1 MLNSYGE
8 PQVRAG
14 WQVGTKG
21 WRSTLEGHDR
31 PPDQRYYPSLH
42 PHTPLDSVIKS
53 TPSSDKLVLLGDF
66 NARIGCDS
74 ETWEGVMG
82 PHGVGKLNNNGML
95 LLTMCAENGLTVTNN
110 LFRLANKYKTSWMH
124 PRSKQWHLID
134 YVIVR
139 RRDIRDV
146 KITRAMR
153 GAECWTDHQLIRA
166 ILALRIAPTQR
177 KRAKL
182 IRTKF
187 DTTRLQD
194 PVKREAFQQHLDD
207 ALTVHGPLTGDPND
221 KWTQYRQIVTESAK
235 SVLRPKLRNHQDW
248 FDENNEAI
256 SKLLDKKRQ
265 AFIEWQNDINSTSK
279 KDRFRQLQQTAQKVL
294 REMQDGWW
302 DRKAEEVQNHAES
315 NNAKEFYSSLK
326 VVYGPAKPSITPL
339 LSADGSTLLKDK
351 ANIIERWR
359 EHFSTLLN
367 RPSTVDPAALDSI
380 SQKPVVDD
388 LNLPPSFDE
397 VMKAIKQT
405 SSGKAA
411 GGDNI
416 PAELFKAAGPGALG
430 AFHNI
435 LTSIWEEENMPQ
447 DFRDAT
453 VVSLFKKG
461 NKADCGN
468 YRGISLL
475 SIAGKILA
483 RIILNRLISLVSEEA
498 LPETQCG
505 FRTGRSTIDIV
516 FTIRQIQE
524 KCIEQHKDLFAVFID
539 LTKAFDTVNREALWS
554 VLSKLCCPRKFTNLI
569 RLFHDGMQGLVLS
582 NGDTSARFNISNGV
596 KQGCVLAPVLFNLF
610 FTCVL
615 NHALRDLDRGIYL
628 RYRLDGSLFDLRR
641 LNARTKTVERLV
653 HDALFADDCA
663 LMAHTEPDLQIIVD
677 RFAEAA
683 RLFGLTISLSK
694 TEVMHQPAPGTSEP
708 SPTVSI
714 EGTEL
719 KVVEQFTYLGSTI
732 SCDGS
737 LDKEIAQRISKA
749 SQSLGR
755 LRTRVINHK
764 NIKPE
769 TKIKVYKAVVLTSLL
784 YGCETWTTYRK
795 HIKQLERF
803 HMRSLRSIMHI
814 KWQDR
819 VTNLEVLDRAGLVSI
834 ETMIMK
840 AQLRWS
846 GHLIRMDSTRLP
858 RQVFYGVLSKGQ
870 RNLGRPKKRYK
881 DCIKDSLKH
890 CGIPPAQLEAQAQ
903 DRVGWRAAVK
913 KGCKSFEDHRR
924 GKVAAARQRRKE
936 AATAPPTAS
945 FPCPNCPRVCGSRIG
960 LISHL
965 RSHQRRLH

>member
-1 MLNSYGE
+1 
-8 PQVRAG
+8 
-14 WQVGTKG
+14 
-21 WRSTLEGHDR
+21 
-31 PPDQRYYPSLH
+31 
-42 PHTPLDSVIKS
+42 
-53 TPSSDKLVLLGDF
+53 
-66 NARIGCDS
+66 
-74 ETWEGVMG
+74 
-82 PHGVGKLNNNGML
+82 NNNGML
-95 LLTMCAENGLTVTNN
+95 LLTMCAENGLTVTNT

-153 GAECWTDHQLIRA
+153 GAECWTDHRLIRA
-166 ILALRIAPTQR
+166 ILALCIAPTQR

-182 IRTKF
+182 IRAKF
-187 DTTRLQD
+187 DTKRLQD

-207 ALTVHGPLTGDPND
+207 ALTAHGPLTGDPND
-221 KWTQYRQIVTESAK
+221 KWTQYRKMVTESAK
-235 SVLRPKLRNHQDW
+235 AILGPKQRNHQDW

-265 AFIEWQNDINSTSK
+265 AFIELQNDINSTSK
-279 KDRFRQLQQTAQKVL
+279 KDRFKQLQQTAQKEL
-294 REMQDGWW
+294 REMQDSWW

-326 VVYGPAKPSITPL
+326 AVYGPAKPSITPL

-367 RPSTVDPAALDSI
+367 RPSTVDPAALNSI
-380 SQKPVVDD
+380 PQKPVVDD
-388 LNLPPSFDE
+388 LDLPPSLDE

-416 PAELFKAAGPGALG
+416 PAELHKAAGPGALG

-447 DFRDAT
+447 DFKDAT
-453 VVSLFKKG
+453 VVSIFKKG

-475 SIAGKILA
+475 
-483 RIILNRLISLVSEEA
+483 
-498 LPETQCG
+498 
-505 FRTGRSTIDIV
+505 
-516 FTIRQIQE
+516 
-524 KCIEQHKDLFAVFID
+524 
-539 LTKAFDTVNREALWS
+539 EALWS
-554 VLSKLCCPRKFTNLI
+554 VLSKLGCPRKFTNLI

-582 NGDTSARFNISNGV
+582 NGDTSAPFDISNGV

-641 LNARTKTVERLV
+641 LNARTKTIERLV

-683 RLFGLTISLSK
+683 RLFGLMISLSK
-694 TEVMHQPAPGTSEP
+694 TEVMHQPAPGTSAP
-708 SPTVSI
+708 PPNVSI

-719 KVVEQFTYLGSTI
+719 KVVEQFKYLGSTI

-755 LRTRVINHK
+755 LRTRVINNK
-764 NIKPE
+764 NIKLE

-795 HIKQLERF
+795 YIKQLERF
-803 HMRSLRSIMHI
+803 HMRSLRSIM
-814 KWQDR
+814 
-819 VTNLEVLDRAGLVSI
+819 
-834 ETMIMK
+834 
-840 AQLRWS
+840 
-846 GHLIRMDSTRLP
+846 
-858 RQVFYGVLSKGQ
+858 
-870 RNLGRPKKRYK
+870 
-881 DCIKDSLKH
+881 
-890 CGIPPAQLEAQAQ
+890 
-903 DRVGWRAAVK
+903 
-913 KGCKSFEDHRR
+913 
-924 GKVAAARQRRKE
+924 
-936 AATAPPTAS
+936 
-945 FPCPNCPRVCGSRIG
+945 
-960 LISHL
+960 
-965 RSHQRRLH
+965 